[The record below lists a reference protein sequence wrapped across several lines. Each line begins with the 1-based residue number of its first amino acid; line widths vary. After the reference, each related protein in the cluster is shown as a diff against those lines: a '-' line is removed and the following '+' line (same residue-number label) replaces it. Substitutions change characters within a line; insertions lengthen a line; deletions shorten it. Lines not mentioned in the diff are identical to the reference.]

1 MGPAIVTYDFCIKT
15 KTNKQ
20 KKPYQFQLLVM
31 SLQFA
36 KWSGTV
42 IEPINTGLDC
52 CGSARINF
60 FSQHVEE
67 WGQPMS
73 CRNGLEMKWNLSWSG
88 RKGQTAYWKHRRMEV
103 KAEILT
109 LLSSLSCMLTS
120 LVAEFH
126 LRYIWIRQTLEQLT
140 CVHPL
145 VISPSFFSLL
155 LTFHY

>member
-60 FSQHVEE
+60 FSQHIEE

-73 CRNGLEMKWNLSWSG
+73 YSWLGNEMEPELVREEGTDCVLEAQEDG
-88 RKGQTAYWKHRRMEV
+88 GQG
-103 KAEILT
+103 
-109 LLSSLSCMLTS
+109 
-120 LVAEFH
+120 
-126 LRYIWIRQTLEQLT
+126 
-140 CVHPL
+140 
-145 VISPSFFSLL
+145 
-155 LTFHY
+155 